1 MEIRSPKYWAELK
14 AKYKDQDLPPLE
26 VVSLEDQEKEAK
38 ALRKEERLLKLKNKH
53 FNKGEK

>member
-1 MEIRSPKYWAELK
+1 MEIRSPKYWADLR
-14 AKYKDQDLPPLE
+14 AKYKHENLPPLE

>member
-38 ALRKEERLLKLKNKH
+38 ALRKEERLILLKNKH
-53 FNKGEK
+53 FNKGE

>member
-53 FNKGEK
+53 FNKGE